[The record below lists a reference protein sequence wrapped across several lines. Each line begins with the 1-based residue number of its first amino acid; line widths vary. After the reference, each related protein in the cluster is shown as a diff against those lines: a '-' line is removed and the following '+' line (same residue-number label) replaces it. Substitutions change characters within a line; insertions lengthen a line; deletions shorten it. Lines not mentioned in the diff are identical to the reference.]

1 MIREFSLEN
10 EYGEVMSLMLR
21 PTDGP
26 LFLNPKG
33 LGYAMSNSYLRIG
46 NRYERTESI
55 LSQAEISGDILTKDY
70 AQFRDF
76 ANYVAKAE
84 KLKLRYR
91 AKESDG
97 FYYRDVDVI
106 KLEKTEI
113 QEEGRVLSCPITMKC
128 RSLYYQDVAI
138 RYVIAV
144 TELDR
149 RYTIP
154 YPNRYSDYS
163 LREDSFENDGHV
175 DASLGFT
182 VYGYCENP
190 RIQITDGDTELY
202 DITFPVTI
210 QAGEYLEYSSMEG
223 DIHIIHVDANGVET
237 NLIGDLSLN
246 NDNFIRLPP
255 GSYKV
260 KFSSDTGTTNRTL
273 YKLYK
278 FYKAV

>member
-1 MIREFSLEN
+1 MKRTCICIMLAAAALLLLASCGRNAPPTAAPETTAPAPEPSITEEPAMTEPVLTSEPVPAFGCDALFFGDSITADSNFETFFPDLRIVNLGVYGDTLEDLLAR
-10 EYGEVMSLMLR
+10 VPSVRALR
-21 PTDGP
+21 PARI
-26 LFLNPKG
+26 FL
-33 LGYAMSNSYLRIG
+33 LGGIN
-46 NRYERTESI
+46 
-55 LSQAEISGDILTKDY
+55 
-70 AQFRDF
+70 
-76 ANYVAKAE
+76 
-84 KLKLRYR
+84 
-91 AKESDG
+91 
-97 FYYRDVDVI
+97 
-106 KLEKTEI
+106 
-113 QEEGRVLSCPITMKC
+113 C
-128 RSLYYQDVAI
+128 
-138 RYVIAV
+138 
-144 TELDR
+144 
-149 RYTIP
+149 
-154 YPNRYSDYS
+154 

-190 RIQITDGDTELY
+190 RIQITDGDAELY

-210 QAGEYLEYSSMEG
+210 QTGEYLEYSSMEG
-223 DIHIIHVDANGVET
+223 DIHIIHVDTNGVET